1 MTELIIKIVY
11 DDSDCYNGCGDDT
24 TEIIKNGIEQF
35 MQIDLK
41 DDGIIKDDFSV
52 EIITTN

>member
-11 DDSDCYNGCGDDT
+11 DDSDCYKGCGDDT